1 MPESAPLDR
10 ILAVRQARPGQ
21 VVDVDGPM
29 VKLVVFTLGDM
40 WFAFPGEKIRE
51 VLAETPVFFLPCCPA
66 TLEGVMNVRGTLES
80 IVRLRPLLGL
90 GEGPEAKSSRI
101 LIGQTPSMRSGI
113 RVDRVEEVLDVP
125 VSGIHPPPGAVSDR
139 MKALLLGITDFQGHP
154 VHVLDL
160 DRIFED
166 LLAELR

>member
-10 ILAVRQARPGQ
+10 ILAVRQAEPGQ

-29 VKLVVFTLGDM
+29 IKLVVFTLDDQ
-40 WFAFPGEKIRE
+40 WFAFLGEKIRE

-66 TLEGVMNVRGTLES
+66 MLEGVMNVRGTLES
-80 IVRLRPLLGL
+80 VVRLRPLLGL
-90 GEGPEAKSSRI
+90 GEGQASKGSRI
-101 LIGQTPSMRSGI
+101 LVGQTSSMRSGI
-113 RVDRVEEVLDVP
+113 RVDRVEEVLDIP
-125 VSGIHPPPGAVSDR
+125 VSTLHAPPGAVSDR
-139 MKALLLGITDFQGHP
+139 MKALLLGIVDFQDHP

-166 LLAELR
+166 LLAGLR